1 MLDLF
6 PQKFVFGRVAAME
19 AVMVM
24 VALTV
29 ALIVAQTMAV
39 MAIAAATAMPTAVGA
54 VATVAG
60 MRSVVAAL
68 AVWWRADPD
77 DDLGGRPQEQFLAQ
91 EPSGYR
97 TMRGRNKRRDV

>member
-6 PQKFVFGRVAAME
+6 PQKFVFGRAAAAME

-29 ALIVAQTMAV
+29 AQTMAV
-39 MAIAAATAMPTAVGA
+39 MAIAVATAMPTAVAA

-68 AVWWRADPD
+68 AVRRRVDQD
-77 DDLGGRPQEQFLAQ
+77 DDLGGRPQEQFLAL

>member
-1 MLDLF
+1 
-6 PQKFVFGRVAAME
+6 ME

-29 ALIVAQTMAV
+29 AQTMAV
-39 MAIAAATAMPTAVGA
+39 MAIAVATAMPTAVAA

-68 AVWWRADPD
+68 AVRRRVDQD
-77 DDLGGRPQEQFLAQ
+77 DDLGGRPQEQFLAL